1 MASLKQLQM
10 ILKLRQDAEDKA
22 ANMMRQAKE
31 AMEQQNQQLQTLRQ
45 YRNDYLKKMTDHSQA
60 GLTAQNYGQYQEFVT
75 RLDDAL
81 GRAEQQFAV
90 SKQVFGQ
97 RQQGWQK
104 ARSET
109 QGIQTLI
116 DKEQSEMALR
126 ASRQEQKQLD
136 EFASAR
142 FTREKRY

>member
-1 MASLKQLQM
+1 MASLKQLGM

-22 ANMMRQAKE
+22 AQMMQQARQ

-45 YRNDYLKKMTDHSQA
+45 YRNDYLQKMSEHSQS
-60 GLTAQNYGQYQEFVT
+60 GLTAQHYGYYQDFVT

-90 SKQVFGQ
+90 AKQVWGQ

-116 DKEQSEMALR
+116 DNEQAAIQLK
-126 ASRQEQKQLD
+126 ANRQEQKQLD
-136 EFASAR
+136 EFSSAR
-142 FTREKRY
+142 FGRNRA